1 MIARLSYEIDT
12 TRVCAHDSSVS
23 VFKNKNFKKGS
34 APFSA
39 AAQMIVQEGDL
50 STANMNSLPTLCAGA
65 QARQD
70 HGPPDLQR
78 DRAPRTHPEVSE
90 WGQTFLYELIRA
102 PQTHASP
109 ARIFLACLYV
119 KLTD

>member
-1 MIARLSYEIDT
+1 MAHPGYVLTFLMIARLSYEIDT

-90 WGQTFLYELIRA
+90 
-102 PQTHASP
+102 
-109 ARIFLACLYV
+109 
-119 KLTD
+119 